1 MDTLLTLF
9 LMVLKAAVFCA
20 ALMVLLMLL
29 GVTAQVFVPMV
40 VLLGILL
47 GLKGVWRILTA
58 AKQR

>member
-1 MDTLLTLF
+1 
-9 LMVLKAAVFCA
+9 MVLKAAVFCA